1 MVSFSRPSRWPR
13 WARFLVSA
21 LAVVTMLTATG
32 VVGYRVLAPADTVV
46 PASSPYPE
54 RAVATSQRYGELTS
68 APLIVDGRLRVYA
81 DPRRVWADAQ
91 VTSRTEQTPY
101 WTFRRWPAQ
110 VAGVVALEG
119 KFEGVALVIVKFS
132 DGVVVALNPRTGR
145 VAWQAETKAGAR
157 DTFTGRRTGAATVY
171 EPAGLFTA
179 RSSKD
184 GAAVLVV
191 AGGDEAIGFDPWS
204 GERLWFQ
211 SFPENP
217 GCHET
222 DWTGETTYVVKD
234 SCAAPAELTVYDAA
248 SGMRLGQWKP
258 PGALSGPAE
267 EANWFVQPVS
277 CFRGYSRCSL
287 IRAAPVSQVVSAV
300 EKFESPESGRT
311 ASIWRLNNDGSV
323 EAEKFAQADN
333 PFLLS
338 GSLIETE
345 VSGIVRSV
353 DRASGDV
360 QWRSKSAVMRLVH
373 VDVNGVYVITPDF
386 RFVVLHPA
394 TGVEL
399 SRTDLRKDPG
409 ELWKVGHVHVAGRF
423 VAVERITG
431 AKETASDDRY
441 YTGPTPVVMAGV

>member
-21 LAVVTMLTATG
+21 LAVVAVLAATG

-46 PASSPYPE
+46 PAAQPYPE

-110 VAGVVALEG
+110 VAGVVSLEG

-145 VAWQAETKAGAR
+145 VAWQAETKAGDQ
-157 DTFTGRRTGAATVY
+157 DTFAGRRTGAATVY
-171 EPAGLFTA
+171 EPAGLFTT
-179 RSSKD
+179 RSAKD

-204 GERLWFQ
+204 GERLWYQ
-211 SFPENP
+211 AFPEHP

-234 SCAAPAELTVYDAA
+234 SCVAPAELTVYDAA
-248 SGMRLGQWKP
+248 TGMRLGQWKP
-258 PGALSGPAE
+258 PDALAGPAE

-277 CFRGYSRCSL
+277 CFRGHSRCGL
-287 IRAAPVSQVVSAV
+287 IRAAPAAEVVTAV
-300 EKFESPESGRT
+300 ENFRNPGT
-311 ASIWRLNNDGSV
+311 GTLASVWRLNGDGTV
-323 EAEKFAQADN
+323 EAEKNAQGET

-338 GSLIETE
+338 GSLIQTE
-345 VSGIVRSV
+345 VSGIVQSKERDTGDVLWRSAFAV
-353 DRASGDV
+353 DRV
-360 QWRSKSAVMRLVH
+360 VAVDL
-373 VDVNGVYVITPDF
+373 NGVYAITPDL

-399 SRTDLRKDPG
+399 SRTDLRQVPN
-409 ELWKVGHVHVAGRF
+409 EQWKIGHVHVAGRF

-431 AKETASDDRY
+431 AKETAPDERY